1 MRWKI
6 FVALLFSENRRIN
19 AASLTNSMVR
29 TLETGHCRVEH
40 IPGSDTE
47 QSGQDSWA
55 PLCAGP
61 LRLCRLDLQ
70 CSVIPSLSTF
80 HKYRFFTRRLSVS
93 WDLSGTQR
101 SRSIHRDLSTVDRAQ
116 ASNPVQNYNLARYV
130 AVHSILNEFLLPI
143 FR

>member
-55 PLCAGP
+55 PLCAGSSP
-61 LRLCRLDLQ
+61 AG
-70 CSVIPSLSTF
+70 
-80 HKYRFFTRRLSVS
+80 SVS
-93 WDLSGTQR
+93 HGISVAPNVHVQSTVTCQR
-101 SRSIHRDLSTVDRAQ
+101 SIELKHQTPCRITTWRDMSRSI
-116 ASNPVQNYNLARYV
+116 P
-130 AVHSILNEFLLPI
+130 F
-143 FR
+143 